1 MSTENTVAEVKQKGR
16 PVVSGSARQA
26 RLAARAERAA
36 NGGSI
41 SRGRPV
47 NPTSAR
53 AMKIAERQAK
63 LAAGEVIKPGRPKVE
78 KVVAPVPTPDA
89 TAETTEA

>member
-1 MSTENTVAEVKQKGR
+1 MSNSENKQKGR
-16 PVVSGSARQA
+16 PVVNGSARQA
-26 RLAARAERAA
+26 RLAARAERVA

-53 AMKIAERQAK
+53 AMKIADRQAK
-63 LAAGEVIKPGRPKVE
+63 LAAGIVVKPGRPR
-78 KVVAPVPTPDA
+78 A
-89 TAETTEA
+89 TAESVQ

>member
-1 MSTENTVAEVKQKGR
+1 MSTENTTVVAEVKQKGR
-16 PVVSGSARQA
+16 PVVAGSARQA

-53 AMKIAERQAK
+53 AVKMAQKAAR

-78 KVVAPVPTPDA
+78 KAPVTDA
-89 TAETTEA
+89 TTDETANA